1 MNYETARKLKDAG
14 FPQEGDGMFTDEHE
28 NIQTI
33 RSSGFQMYI
42 PTLSELIEACGDGEH
57 EVRLIWSFKEKWCA
71 SQEGLTFP
79 NGKFEMGVEIFDC
92 PTPEEAVAN
101 LYLALHP
108 SE

>member
-1 MNYETARKLKDAG
+1 MNYELAKELKDAG
-14 FPQEGDGMFTDEHE
+14 FPQYERDTEREGYFVKDE
-28 NIQTI
+28 NDNDA
-33 RSSGFQMYI
+33 YA
-42 PTLSELIEACGDGEH
+42 PTLEELIEACVDGEH